1 MVTQIQIAGFKILGT
16 ILKEYTDAVL
26 KPETYYARNILSIMP
41 EQYKVSKEEFSCI
54 QRFRPVV
61 VTSPGMTDSYAL
73 NLYRKIKGIVLPEI
87 K

>member
-26 KPETYYARNILSIMP
+26 KAKKLIMPRNILSVMP
-41 EQYKVSKEEFSCI
+41 EQYKVSKEDSMYTKI
-54 QRFRPVV
+54 QTVV
-61 VTSPGMTDSYAL
+61 DYVSGMTDSYAL
-73 NLYRKIKGIVLPEI
+73 NLYRKIKGIDLPEI